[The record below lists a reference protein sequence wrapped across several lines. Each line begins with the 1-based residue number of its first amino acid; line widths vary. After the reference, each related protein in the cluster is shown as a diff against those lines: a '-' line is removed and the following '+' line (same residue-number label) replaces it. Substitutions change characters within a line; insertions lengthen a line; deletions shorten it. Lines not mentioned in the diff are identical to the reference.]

1 MKNTKEK
8 ILYIAFETF
17 LNHGFQSTTMND
29 LVKVANLSKGAFYH
43 YYSNKTELYN
53 AVIDRY
59 FLSYF
64 KQVDWEKF
72 DTLSF
77 SETDNYMRYFYI
89 KFVNEINVLSKGGL
103 ANYYVMFFEA
113 CKYHPSFLSE
123 VQSFYK
129 QLESKVDVAIK
140 KGGLELSAINVIA
153 KYEGV
158 LFWLSIFPKEKIE
171 TIINSDYTPETR
183 VKGE

>member
-1 MKNTKEK
+1 MKNTKDK

-17 LNHGFQSTTMND
+17 LNHGFQTTTMND
-29 LVKVANLSKGAFYH
+29 LVKAANLSKGAFYH

-64 KQVDWEKF
+64 KQVEWEKF
-72 DTLSF
+72 ETLTF
-77 SETDNYMRYFYI
+77 SEIDNHMKYFYI
-89 KFVNEINVLSKGGL
+89 KFVNEINSLSKDGL

-113 CKYHPSFLSE
+113 CKYHPDFLDE

-129 QLESKVDVAIK
+129 LLESKVEAAIK
-140 KGGLELSAINVIA
+140 KEGLTVNALDVIA
-153 KYEGV
+153 RYEGV

-171 TIINSDYTPETR
+171 SLLNL
-183 VKGE
+183 